1 MGPEGDTPRVEV
13 AVAAGPHTVLFVH
26 PEHGR
31 IQKEVYVDTGRTV
44 LAAVRFD

>member
-1 MGPEGDTPRVEV
+1 V

-31 IQKEVYVDTGRTV
+31 ISKEVYVDSGHTV